1 MTKYAP
7 DTGTSTPT
15 GDDPPFPA
23 AVREPADDSG
33 HPVIPA
39 PTEWLAFLDAIKEK
53 QQDCTPI
60 SGS

>member
-39 PTEWLAFLDAIKEK
+39 PTEWLAFLDAIKAK
-53 QQDCTPI
+53 QQD
-60 SGS
+60 